1 MAMNTAATQQ
11 VASNN
16 YGGAQPTDKA
26 GLAGGG
32 AYTDDKPKSRQSTA
46 NRLGTAGLNVI
57 GNTP

>member
-16 YGGAQPTDKA
+16 YGAAQTDKP

-32 AYTDDKPKSRQSTA
+32 AYTEDKPKSRQSTA